1 MTISISIEPHEIIC
15 STLKKRRWTPFEK
28 HQIIQETYHPAVT
41 VSFIARKHGI
51 QPSQLFL
58 WRKLAENG
66 ALTSI
71 KKEENVVPQSE
82 VDSLKKHIKQLE
94 RVLGK
99 KTLENEI
106 LKEAVKLGRE
116 KKLISRQPL
125 QGLENF
131 E

>member
-1 MTISISIEPHEIIC
+1 MTISTLIEPNEIVC
-15 STLKKRRWTPFEK
+15 STIKKRRWTPVEK
-28 HQIIQETYHPAVT
+28 HQIIQETYQNGVT
-41 VSFIARKHGI
+41 VSVARKHGI

-58 WRKLAENG
+58 WRKIAENG

-71 KKEENVVPQSE
+71 KKEEKVVPQSE
-82 VDSLKKHIKQLE
+82 VDSLKRHIKQLE
-94 RVLGK
+94 RVLGQ

-125 QGLENF
+125 PGLEDF